1 MRSLGRREHHATA
14 SRGTRASIGG
24 LRLVPVT
31 ILSTPMVANRKK
43 GVVNDGEHMAGVA
56 LSWSADSQGV
66 ASGEM
71 WQEGIRRKCASPVTS
86 LRVVFTT
93 KHPRPHGLCA
103 ALTAASL
110 SCGTLVLRKQ

>member
-1 MRSLGRREHHATA
+1 MCKVVLQIGCTVTKSCDCGGRVLIVASMRSLGRREHHATA

-43 GVVNDGEHMAGVA
+43 SVVNDGEHMTGVA
-56 LSWSADSQGV
+56 LSCSADSQGV

-71 WQEGIRRKCASPVTS
+71 WQKEYVGRVPRRKP
-86 LRVVFTT
+86 
-93 KHPRPHGLCA
+93 
-103 ALTAASL
+103 
-110 SCGTLVLRKQ
+110 